1 MGDYTIQ
8 NLREVED
15 AAPKFGLA
23 PDMEAR
29 FASRHLGLNASGA
42 SLQRLAPECTQP
54 FGHRHQ
60 RQEELYVVLEGS
72 GRVKL
77 DDDVVELRA
86 LDAIRVA
93 PQVTRAFAAGPEGLE
108 FLAFGAPAVES
119 AADDVEQVPGWWN
132 ARAGG

>member
-8 NLREVED
+8 NLRDVED
-15 AAPKFGLA
+15 AAPKFGMD

-29 FASRHLGLNASGA
+29 FASRDLGLSDSGA

-54 FGHRHQ
+54 FGHRHR
-60 RQEELYVVLEGS
+60 RQEELYVVLAGS

-93 PQVTRAFAAGPEGLE
+93 PAVTRAFSAGPEGLE
-108 FLAFGAPAVES
+108 FLAFGAPAVAS
-119 AADDVEQVPGWWN
+119 AADDVEQVPGWWSE
-132 ARAGG
+132 